1 MAPSLRPLDI
11 GEILDVG
18 FKIYTRHFGLLLKT
32 VALIVIPVQ
41 ILGGL
46 ILLGTVEDPG
56 VITGD
61 YEFDT
66 TNTDADTAGTI
77 ANTLVSLLGGG
88 LAQILATAA
97 CVKAVSD
104 AYLQQSP
111 SAGGSLR
118 FAGRRLHSLV
128 WLSVLQGVLLLFAFI
143 ALIGPGVW
151 LGIAWIVAFPVLL
164 LENFKGRKALGRSF
178 RLVRGRWWPTFG
190 VILLAY
196 LLAFV
201 LQFFAGAALG
211 AISFTDLGD
220 NLLGTVAVST
230 AVNTIAVLIPTPFT
244 AAIVVLVYFD
254 LRVRKE
260 GLDIAL
266 LAEHIGVP
274 APAEGPLGH
283 SRAPKPAF
291 VPPGPGGTA
300 APAGDAGPERPATP
314 ERPE

>member
-1 MAPSLRPLDI
+1 MAPNLRPLDI
-11 GEILDVG
+11 GEILDVA
-18 FKIYTRHFGLLLKT
+18 FKIYVRHFGLLIKT
-32 VALIVIPVQ
+32 VALVVIPVQ
-41 ILGGL
+41 IIGGL
-46 ILLGTVEDPG
+46 ILLGTVEDPA

-61 YEFDT
+61 FQFDT
-66 TNTDADTAGTI
+66 TADSDPDTAGQI
-77 ANTLVSLLGGG
+77 ASGLVSVLGGG
-88 LAQILATAA
+88 FAQILSTAA

-128 WLSVLQGVLLLFAFI
+128 WLSILQAVLLVFAFI

-151 LGIAWIVAFPVLL
+151 LALAWIVAFPALL
-164 LENFKGRKALGRSF
+164 LEGVKGRKALGRSF
-178 RLVRGRWWPTFG
+178 RLVRKRWWPTFG

-201 LQFFAGAALG
+201 LQFFSGIVLG
-211 AISFTDLGD
+211 ALSFTDLSD

-230 AVNTIAVLIPTPFT
+230 VVTTIAALIPTPFT
-244 AAIVVLVYFD
+244 AAVVVLVYFD

-274 APAEGPLGH
+274 APDSGPLGH

-291 VPPGPGGTA
+291 VPPPPGG
-300 APAGDAGPERPATP
+300 TP